1 MLKNKL
7 LVAALASAF
16 SLPVLADTAPA
27 SPFSTNVSLTTNYLY
42 RGISQTGA
50 KPAIQ
55 GGFDYANANG
65 VYVGAW
71 GSSIS
76 WISDG
81 SVATNAGL
89 ELDTYGGYKGTAG
102 AVSYDVGFLRY
113 NYPGNYNG
121 VTTVTGTSIVAVKA
135 DTDEVYGA
143 VTYSFFTAK
152 LSYALGDL
160 FTVSNAKGSTYLDLS
175 AAYPI
180 GDTGYTLGAH
190 WGKQTYKG
198 STADAA
204 KAGGADPTYS
214 DYRLSVAK
222 DLGTGY
228 SASLTYSKTN
238 AKTGAGTF
246 YNVATKDLGKGAVVA
261 ALSRTF

>member
-16 SLPVLADTAPA
+16 ALPVLAEDAPAAAPA

-50 KPAIQ
+50 KPAVQ

-65 VYVGAW
+65 LYIGAW

-76 WISDG
+76 WISDEG
-81 SVATNAGL
+81 LGTNAGL
-89 ELDTYGGYKGTAG
+89 ELDTYAGYKGTAG

-113 NYPGNYNG
+113 NYPGTYG
-121 VTTVTGTSIVAVKA
+121 AMATDFAKP
-135 DTDEVYGA
+135 DTNEVYGA
-143 VTYSFFTAK
+143 VTYSIVTAK

-160 FTVSNAKGSTYLDLS
+160 FGVSNAKGSTYIDLS
-175 AAYPI
+175 ANYPI

-198 STADAA
+198 SSTDDL
-204 KAGGADPTYS
+204 KSLNLDPTYS
-214 DYRLSVAK
+214 DYRLSVSK

-238 AKTGAGTF
+238 AKSGGYYTVLG
-246 YNVATKDLGKGAVVA
+246 KDLGKGTAVV